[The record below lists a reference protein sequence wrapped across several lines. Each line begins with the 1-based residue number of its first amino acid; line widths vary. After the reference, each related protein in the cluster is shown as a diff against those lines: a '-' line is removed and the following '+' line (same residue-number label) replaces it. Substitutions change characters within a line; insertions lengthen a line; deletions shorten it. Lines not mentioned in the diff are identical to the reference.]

1 MMQFSWIQYFIPI
14 VSKSTDT
21 HGSLLF
27 ITSQKQKTRTSNLP
41 LQKYI
46 LGSKQSGEHAYDK
59 LTRFSTMWK
68 ASENHESIHNNR
80 FGRSQNVDYGN
91 SHPFERMQRQRNLFT
106 QSNARE
112 TDSRRLQLN
121 HWMDDAEYKPMRIV
135 SDTTFLDLA
144 TGSDREKIHFLKNE
158 VLPPAFEFW
167 TKALRVFPLQQNLVV
182 DEEFC
187 PISDITQTVEGVAN
201 VDLLILLAVDV
212 KAICDNGPLAAARSC
227 QADQFDRPVVGTTVV
242 CLDKLDLE
250 DDATK
255 DTYISVLI
263 HELSH
268 VLGMRAIDF
277 AYYYDQ
283 NTGLPR
289 TPRPLQAHNVS
300 CVDGTTSEVIL
311 PSPNTIQRG
320 RTKNGLLYYEVVT
333 PTVKTVVRN
342 QFNCQSMTG
351 ARLENQPTND
361 GNCFGSHWEAVSAY
375 IVLSLIESEV
385 FDISQY
391 NHYSNIIPC
400 LCIHN
405 STYCKKRLFAS
416 DLLSAIALQTDQF
429 VTPMTLALLE
439 DSGWYKPNYSV
450 SKKSPFGN
458 GRGCEFV
465 YEDCID
471 DNGNVPEWGEGF
483 FCNEKLGI
491 NSRLR
496 CDGTLHFVSRCDLV
510 DFDDYPHGV
519 SPIFPY
525 QYFKEHPV
533 STFFPFK
540 FDLCFLTSFKKSYI

>member
-1 MMQFSWIQYFIPI
+1 MNFSWMQHLILI
-14 VSKSTDT
+14 VSKLSDT
-21 HGSLLF
+21 HDSLLF
-27 ITSQKQKTRTSNLP
+27 IPSQKQNAHTSKLP
-41 LQKYI
+41 LQEI
-46 LGSKQSGEHAYDK
+46 IAGSKQSNNQTHDK
-59 LTRFSTMWK
+59 LKRFSTIWK
-68 ASENHESIHNNR
+68 ASEDHESTYHNR
-80 FGRSQNVDYGN
+80 FGRSKKVDYGN
-91 SHPFERMQRQRNLFT
+91 LHPFERMQRQRNLFT
-106 QSNARE
+106 QSNVRE
-112 TDSRRLQLN
+112 NDNRRLQSN
-121 HWMDDAEYKPMRIV
+121 HWMEDTEYKPIRIV

-144 TGSDREKIHFLKNE
+144 SESNSEKINFLKNE
-158 VLPPAFEFW
+158 VLPPVFEFW

-187 PISDITQTVEGVAN
+187 PFSDVTQTVEGVAN
-201 VDLLILLAVDV
+201 VDLLVFLAVDV

-242 CLDKLDLE
+242 CLDRLDLE
-250 DDATK
+250 DDATR

-283 NTGLPR
+283 TTGLPR
-289 TPRPLQAHNVS
+289 TPRPLQAQNVT

-320 RTKNGLLYYEVVT
+320 RTKNGLIYYEVVT
-333 PTVKTVVRN
+333 PTVKTVARN

-361 GNCFGSHWEAVSAY
+361 GNCFGSHWEAVSVY
-375 IVLSLIESEV
+375 VVVLFFTESE
-385 FDISQY
+385 FCDIFECI
-391 NHYSNIIPC
+391 HCSNIILPC
-400 LCIHN
+400 RCIHIL
-405 STYCKKRLFAS
+405 KRLFAS
-416 DLLSAIALQTDQF
+416 DLLSAIALQTEQY

-439 DSGWYKPNYSV
+439 DSGWYKPDYSL
-450 SKKSPFGN
+450 SKRSPFGN

-471 DNGNVPEWGEGF
+471 DHGNVPEWGEGF

-491 NSRLR
+491 NSRLQ
-496 CDGTLHFVSRCDLV
+496 CDGTRHFVSRCDLV

-519 SPIFPY
+519 SPTVQY
-525 QYFKEHPV
+525 QYFKDHPV
-533 STFFPFK
+533 STYFPFK
-540 FDLCFLTSFKKSYI
+540 FDLRFLTSFLVILSV